1 MPSINNFLAGFSNG
15 LPGMKD
21 YAHASRLYID
31 DNFKLMPKQKFLFH
45 VVITVDDD
53 KFTRKLTTN
62 EKLELNMLVKSCS
75 LPKFNFNVEE
85 KFQYNKKVYIPTRMS
100 YEPVNITFHDDHA
113 DTVNAFW
120 KAYYEYNN
128 QDSLGGLA
136 TIGGS
141 LTKDNY
147 YDATQNKT
155 QFGLDGAQ
163 KRREPLIKSIQI
175 FALHKK
181 RFTSFTLI
189 NPVIT
194 TFAHDD
200 LDQTDGTGI
209 MANTMQIV
217 YETVLYGAGIIQKS
231 PDVTGGA
238 TGIPGFATIHYDHEP
253 SPLSVLGGG
262 TTSIF
267 GPGGIVDGI
276 GSVISDIQSGNFGV
290 GTILKGINTY
300 NNAKKIKAKEAVKEE
315 LKGIVKEGVIEV
327 GRSAGTITNPVGDFS
342 VGTAAVAAV
351 TAGAAIATARGIDN
365 VDNKN
370 RNTTVQGYVIDT
382 ANYLSPTEAYNLIS
396 ANATLKDQV
405 ASSIY
410 YKAVG
415 SRQGQTIAQSDIAYA
430 GLTTNQKFVYQSR
443 ALTDIAKLVTEGYIK
458 ISRTSKDVTVNAER
472 ANI

>member
-1 MPSINNFLAGFSNG
+1 MPSINNFLSGFSDG

-21 YAHASRLYID
+21 YQHASRLYL
-31 DNFKLMPKQKFLFH
+31 DNNLKLIPKQKFMFH

-62 EKLELNMLVKSCS
+62 EKYELNMLVKSCS
-75 LPKFNFNVEE
+75 LPKFNFNIEE
-85 KFQYNKKVYIPTRMS
+85 KFSYNKKVYIPTRLS
-100 YEPVNITFHDDHA
+100 YEPINITFHDDHA

-120 KAYYEYNN
+120 KAYYEYNI
-128 QDSLGGLA
+128 QD
-136 TIGGS
+136 TIGFNLSTPGTEVKDDYYNATR
-141 LTKDNY
+141 TKSQY
-147 YDATQNKT
+147 
-155 QFGLDGAQ
+155 GLDGAQ
-163 KRREPLIKSIQI
+163 KRGEPLIKSIQI
-175 FALHKK
+175 FALHKQ
-181 RFTSFTLI
+181 RFTSFTLV

-200 LDQTDGTGI
+200 LDQTDGGGL
-209 MANTMQIV
+209 MANTMQVV
-217 YETVLYGAGIIQKS
+217 YETVLYSAGIIKKNVQ
-231 PDVTGGA
+231 PA
-238 TGIPGFATIHYDHEP
+238 GFATIHYDLSP

-300 NNAKKIKAKEAVKEE
+300 NNAKKIKAKDAVKEE
-315 LKGIVKEGVIEV
+315 LKGIVKEGVIDIAKQ
-327 GRSAGTITNPVGDFS
+327 AGTITNPVGDFS
-342 VGTAAVAAV
+342 VGNAVTAAVV
-351 TAGAAIATARGIDN
+351 TGAALATARGIDN
-365 VDNKN
+365 VENRN

-405 ASSIY
+405 AASIY
-410 YKAVG
+410 YKVVG
-415 SRQGQTIAQSDIAYA
+415 SRQGQTIAESDIAYA
-430 GLTTNQKFVYQSR
+430 GLSTNQKFVYQSR